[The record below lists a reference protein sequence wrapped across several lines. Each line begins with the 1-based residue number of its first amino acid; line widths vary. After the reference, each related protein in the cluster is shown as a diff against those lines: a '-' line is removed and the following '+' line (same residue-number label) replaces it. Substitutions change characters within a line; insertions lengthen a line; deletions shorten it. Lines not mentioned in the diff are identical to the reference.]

1 MQKGDYLKWQ
11 ATDEKAVVLIVDDA
25 SVNVRALQHIL
36 KDEYHIKTASGGVEA
51 LACIAQEPNLDLIL
65 LDVSMPDIGG
75 YDLCK
80 KLKDDPKTADIP
92 IIFLTGKDSSADE
105 EHGLSLGAVDYIT
118 KPIRPVIVKA
128 RIKTHVTLKRQYDL
142 LRAMATRDALTGL
155 HNRHY
160 LSDALKGKISQAI
173 RSETPLS
180 LMIIDIDHFKQVNDT
195 YGHLVGDIVLTSVA
209 KVLLEQVRADDI
221 AARFGGEEFVV
232 VLENCGIHDAC
243 IKAEKIRSIIE
254 NLHPEGIR
262 VSASFGVVQLSHHIN
277 CSSKLL
283 NHADKA
289 LYQAKES
296 GRNKVVVC
304 REKTSKVSRTL
315 G

>member
-1 MQKGDYLKWQ
+1 MQKGGRLKLQ
-11 ATDEKAVVLIVDDA
+11 PIGEKAVVLIVDDA
-25 SVNVRALQHIL
+25 SVNVRALQYIL
-36 KDEYHIKTASGGVEA
+36 KDDYHIKTASGGLEA

-80 KLKDDPKTADIP
+80 RLKGDPKTADIP

-118 KPIRPVIVKA
+118 KPIRPLIVKA
-128 RIKTHVTLKRQYDL
+128 RIKTHVTLKRQYDI

-160 LSDALKGKISQAI
+160 LSDALRAKVSKAI
-173 RSETPLS
+173 HTKRPLS
-180 LMIIDIDHFKQVNDT
+180 LIIIDIDHFKRINDT
-195 YGHLVGDIVLTSVA
+195 YGHLVGDTVLTSVA
-209 KVLLEQVRADDI
+209 KVVSETTGSDDI

-232 VLENCGIHDAC
+232 VLDNCGVHDAC
-243 IKAEKIRSIIE
+243 VQAEKIRSVIE

-262 VSASFGVVQLSHHIN
+262 VSASFGVVQLSNHLN
-277 CSSKLL
+277 RSSKLL
-283 NHADKA
+283 KHADKA
-289 LYQAKES
+289 LYKAKET

-304 REKTSKVSRTL
+304 REKLKSTL
-315 G
+315 

>member
-1 MQKGDYLKWQ
+1 M
-11 ATDEKAVVLIVDDA
+11 VLIVDDA

-36 KDEYHIKTASGGVEA
+36 KDEYHIKTASGGLEA
-51 LACIAQEPNLDLIL
+51 LACIAQEPNFDLIL

-80 KLKDDPKTADIP
+80 RLKSDPKTVDIP

-118 KPIRPVIVKA
+118 KPIRPLIVKA

-160 LSDALKGKISQAI
+160 LSDTLKGKISKAI
-173 RSETPLS
+173 HANIPLS
-180 LMIIDIDHFKQVNDT
+180 LMIIDIDHFKRINDT
-195 YGHLVGDIVLTSVA
+195 HGHLVGDIVLSSVA
-209 KVLLEQVRADDI
+209 KVLLDQARADDI
-221 AARFGGEEFVV
+221 AARFGGEEFVL
-232 VLENCGIHDAC
+232 VLDRCELHDAC
-243 IKAEKIRSIIE
+243 IKAEKIRKIIE
-254 NLHPEGIR
+254 NLHPEGIG

-277 CSSKLL
+277 RSSKLL

-289 LYQAKES
+289 LYKAKES